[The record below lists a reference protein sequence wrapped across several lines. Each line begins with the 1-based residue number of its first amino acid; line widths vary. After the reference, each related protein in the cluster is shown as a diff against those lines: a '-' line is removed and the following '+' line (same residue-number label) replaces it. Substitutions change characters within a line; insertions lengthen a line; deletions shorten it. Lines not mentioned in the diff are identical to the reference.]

1 LSDTFD
7 AGTSPKALRYHDDQ
21 RLLEE
26 YRIRNEAMLNSL
38 GEGLIVT
45 DEHGD
50 ITTINSY
57 ALRKLGFKE
66 DELLGKWMPKTI
78 VAIDQYSQPLDKLN
92 RPIIKALTTGQTVS
106 AYSHYLTKTGNV
118 MPVHITVSPIIIDG
132 LPSGAI
138 ETFRDITKEK
148 QLDIAKEEFVSL
160 ASHQLRTP
168 ATAVKS
174 ILSMLANGDFG
185 ALTAQQQKYVGKA
198 IYSNDRQLQV
208 IEDLLNVALVDAGKM
223 ELDLEYVD
231 LSSLVRDSVADHLHT
246 LKSKDQTIHFKA
258 PSRIRMLADP
268 QKIRMVTDNL
278 VSNAS
283 KYSPRGSKIHVSLTE
298 SGSYAHLA
306 VQDEGVGI
314 AEDEVGRIFTKFTRL
329 SNEFSSSAGGTGLG
343 LFLAKNIIELHKGTL
358 TVESK
363 EGHGSTFTVR
373 LPTKWSSQL

>member
-92 RPIIKALTTGQTVS
+92 RPIIKAL
-106 AYSHYLTKTGNV
+106 
-118 MPVHITVSPIIIDG
+118 
-132 LPSGAI
+132 
-138 ETFRDITKEK
+138 
-148 QLDIAKEEFVSL
+148 
-160 ASHQLRTP
+160 
-168 ATAVKS
+168 S

-246 LKSKDQTIHFKA
+246 LKPKDQTIHFKA